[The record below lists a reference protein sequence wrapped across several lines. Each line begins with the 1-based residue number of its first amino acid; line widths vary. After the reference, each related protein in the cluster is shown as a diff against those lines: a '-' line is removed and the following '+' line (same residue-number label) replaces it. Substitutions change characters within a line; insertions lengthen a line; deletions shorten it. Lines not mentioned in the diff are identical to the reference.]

1 MDNMKTLFQK
11 ARTFMEEKIDFVF
24 VTIIASSGSSPRGA
38 GSRMLVLP
46 DGSTIGTIGGGNVE
60 YTAGKHALK
69 VLKEKTSLAEGYKL
83 HQGEVADLG
92 MICGGDVVVYFQY
105 ISHDNTEFFRLCSL
119 LLDDWEKNKDCWLIL
134 DITDETAWNA
144 GFYGSFSGL
153 KNMDIKDP
161 TPLLGTKALQVTID
175 GRRYYSEPLLKAGL
189 VYVFGGGH
197 VAQEL
202 VPVLS
207 HLDFRCVVFD
217 DRKDFAN
224 KNVFPDAYDCIVGD
238 FEHILDKVRIEAED
252 YVCIMS
258 RGHQY
263 DYLIQKQILSTPASY
278 IGVMGSRR
286 KSASIFEKL
295 LNDGFTDEHLSRFT
309 TPIGL
314 NIKAETPAEIAIS
327 IAGQLIEERAS
338 RH

>member
-1 MDNMKTLFQK
+1 MNNIKTLFQK
-11 ARTFMEEKIDFVF
+11 AKTFMEEKIDFVF

-69 VLKEKTSLAEGYKL
+69 VLKEKTSLTEGYKL

-92 MICGGDVVVYFQY
+92 MICGGDVVIYFQY
-105 ISHDNTEFFRLCSL
+105 ISHDNTEFFELCTL

-134 DITDETAWNA
+134 DITNEAAWNA

-161 TPLLGTKALQVTID
+161 TPLLGTKALQVTIN

-217 DRKDFAN
+217 DRKDFSN
-224 KNVFPDAYDCIVGD
+224 KNVFPDAYGCIVGD
-238 FEHILDKVRIEAED
+238 FEHILDKVQIEAED

-286 KSASIFEKL
+286 KSAAIFEKL